1 MSGKGLAQ
9 FDAHHAIH
17 QAAFDEAEQWTR
29 ILRKKAHEGQVD
41 EALHLAS
48 VLLEHWETR
57 TLRHA
62 DSEEEG
68 LYQEI
73 ERAESRVARR
83 IAQLTR
89 DHDLMRTLVTE
100 IEGIL
105 ATHGWSDGV
114 VERFEAMLLI
124 NAIHGRDE
132 EKFLFQ
138 SGLPLA
144 DILAKE
150 R

>member
-29 ILRKKAHEGQVD
+29 VLRQMARAGQVD
-41 EALHLAS
+41 EALHLSS

-57 TLRHA
+57 TFRHA

-68 LYQEI
+68 LYREI
-73 ERAESRVARR
+73 ERVGPGVAKRV
-83 IAQLTR
+83 AQLTR
-89 DHDLMRTLVTE
+89 DHDLMRTLAKE

-124 NAIHGRDE
+124 NSIHGRDE
-132 EKFLFQ
+132 EQFLFQ
-138 SGLPLA
+138 SSLSFA
-144 DILAKE
+144 DILAE
-150 R
+150 EG